1 MTNLKIDEE
10 FIKEVIEYRKA
21 IKKPLATVYA
31 LNLLLNEILKVVL
44 KYKVSARE
52 VFEFIAGKQ
61 WQSIKF
67 DWDEVKKEFGNQLQ
81 GANNNA
87 NNINTRYMSSVGQ
100 QTAQNGL
107 KWLERRRNQREVQA
121 NTIDTETDF

>member
-31 LNLLLNEILKVVL
+31 LNLMLNSILKVVL

-61 WQSIKF
+61 WQSIKV
-67 DWDEVKKEFGNQLQ
+67 DWDEVKNEFGVNTKVIVAKTKKDEHQ
-81 GANNNA
+81 GLDLSKFGFDKPTNDVIDVNL
-87 NNINTRYMSSVGQ
+87 VG
-100 QTAQNGL
+100 G
-107 KWLERRRNQREVQA
+107 
-121 NTIDTETDF
+121 F